1 MKKYIFFALFICANL
16 EINAQAN
23 FSFNNLRDY
32 VAQTQNINPVS
43 LPNNTFTFGFPLNF
57 STNVYS
63 DIKIKDFLTK
73 NGNSLKLDLANLND
87 LAKIKNYLNL
97 NTNISL
103 AILSHKT
110 KKGAFSFFA
119 NAKSNLNWK
128 FSNNFTDVLS
138 NGFENGFVFSNEKI
152 QFTAYTE
159 MGIGITR
166 LFRKDKLAVGF
177 RVKFLNGIAHAES
190 LDDAYFSLDVNPE
203 NANWTIQASNVVLNT

>member
-119 NAKSNLNWK
+119 NAKSN
-128 FSNNFTDVLS
+128 
-138 NGFENGFVFSNEKI
+138 
-152 QFTAYTE
+152 
-159 MGIGITR
+159 
-166 LFRKDKLAVGF
+166 
-177 RVKFLNGIAHAES
+177 
-190 LDDAYFSLDVNPE
+190 
-203 NANWTIQASNVVLNT
+203 